1 MGQGRGCIHASGIL
15 ALETPWWSLL
25 GQEGCGGSPCRR
37 SCLPLPVPQPAGL
50 SRGRI
55 SAVQL
60 SCSHWPLPSWQ
71 CRPPSPAVALGKQ
84 VVEPGRAQA

>member
-1 MGQGRGCIHASGIL
+1 MGQGRGCIHASGITG
-15 ALETPWWSLL
+15 AWDPMVESPWAGRMWR
-25 GQEGCGGSPCRR
+25 Q
-37 SCLPLPVPQPAGL
+37 PLPAVLPAPAGASAGL